1 MSSTVS
7 ASVISVLKSLFA
19 RYGIPEVFRSDNGPQ
34 YSSEEFSRF
43 LKSLGI
49 RHVPSSP
56 YYPQSNG
63 LAERTVQTLK
73 RLLKSSVDP
82 VLALLSYKATP
93 LPWCNLSPAELLMG
107 RSLRTTVSQTDK
119 QLVPKWSFLPEFRRL
134 NKEFKQHQKYNFDSR
149 HRVQELPPISD
160 EQDVWIST
168 DGEPTLGTVVSFAPT
183 PRS

>member
-1 MSSTVS
+1 
-7 ASVISVLKSLFA
+7 
-19 RYGIPEVFRSDNGPQ
+19 
-34 YSSEEFSRF
+34 
-43 LKSLGI
+43 
-49 RHVPSSP
+49 
-56 YYPQSNG
+56 
-63 LAERTVQTLK
+63 
-73 RLLKSSVDP
+73 
-82 VLALLSYKATP
+82 
-93 LPWCNLSPAELLMG
+93 MG